1 MSDFN
6 KWMSTIGLNVIRHAN
21 CCRIAFDAGSEL
33 QQAETNQ
40 LKAKNTQLT
49 HALVNAN
56 AEKSKWQKDYW
67 SQVERS
73 AEYGAMLMTNP
84 DSLEFK
90 CYQKEKQIEELT
102 KQLTLCREE
111 NKGLVGKVSEKHKV
125 DMAECVHFS
134 TTMFHEGKAECF
146 ACGAVVNH
154 ERKVI
159 GVMKR

>member
-1 MSDFN
+1 MNFDDVFEENYGFYIDDSC
-6 KWMSTIGLNVIRHAN
+6 KHRYAN
-21 CCRIAFDAGSEL
+21 SKEFGKAMYEAGQQS
-33 QQAETNQ
+33 QQAEIDQ

-49 HALVNAN
+49 HALVNVN

-73 AEYGAMLMTNP
+73 AEYGAMLMTDP

-111 NKGLVGKVSEKHKV
+111 NKGLVGRIN
-125 DMAECVHFS
+125 DINL
-134 TTMFHEGKAECF
+134 T
-146 ACGAVVNH
+146 
-154 ERKVI
+154 R
-159 GVMKR
+159 